1 MRITALEPTKRGRIA
16 LFAEG
21 EFLFS
26 LAPELCVTA
35 GLKVGQEVDVERLE
49 QLRTEAELKKA
60 KEKALQLLSR
70 QAYTAE
76 QLRQKLSQRTDAQA
90 AGQAV
95 ERMEQL
101 GLVDD
106 RAYACQFA
114 RELAERKRFGPLR
127 IRQELGRRGIS
138 PELIQQ
144 ALEELE
150 LDPEAAMREI
160 LERKYAAA
168 SEDPAARRRAYG
180 ALLRMGY
187 RPAQARKALDEFC
200 GDSFWED

>member
-1 MRITALEPTKRGRIA
+1 
-16 LFAEG
+16 
-21 EFLFS
+21 
-26 LAPELCVTA
+26 
-35 GLKVGQEVDVERLE
+35 
-49 QLRTEAELKKA
+49 
-60 KEKALQLLSR
+60 
-70 QAYTAE
+70 
-76 QLRQKLSQRTDAQA
+76 
-90 AGQAV
+90 
-95 ERMEQL
+95 MEQL